1 MISPKIPYVT
11 AAHNLLRETVLSA
24 VDELIRHNGWAAT
37 SIATV
42 AQAAG
47 VSRQTVYNEFG
58 SRRSLGDAYIL
69 HRLDELTA
77 GITKAMESAETEVGL
92 RAALELFFDMAD
104 EPLIQTILSGWS
116 NQEDL
121 IALIRMANERATARL
136 AELFR
141 ARRPGLSEEQAVVVS
156 DAVAR
161 IASSHAVAPTLPRE
175 VAIDRIVQLVAMILT
190 DAPIS
195 IG

>member
-1 MISPKIPYVT
+1 
-11 AAHNLLRETVLSA
+11 
-24 VDELIRHNGWAAT
+24 
-37 SIATV
+37 
-42 AQAAG
+42 
-47 VSRQTVYNEFG
+47 
-58 SRRSLGDAYIL
+58 
-69 HRLDELTA
+69 
-77 GITKAMESAETEVGL
+77 
-92 RAALELFFDMAD
+92 MAD

-175 VAIDRIVQLVAMILT
+175 VAIDRIVRLVAMIST